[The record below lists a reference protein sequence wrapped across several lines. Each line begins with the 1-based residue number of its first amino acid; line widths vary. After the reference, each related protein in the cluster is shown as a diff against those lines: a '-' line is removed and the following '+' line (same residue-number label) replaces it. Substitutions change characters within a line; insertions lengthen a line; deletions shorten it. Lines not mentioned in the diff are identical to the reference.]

1 MALHSL
7 PHRVHW
13 LMIRLLALTTLLLLQ
28 GCSGGSSSESASAAA
43 VSISGTVQAASG
55 TVIDSDVNDPEAPFK
70 SNDIPADA
78 QPIPNPA
85 VVGGYASWLGAGEPG
100 SRFKLSGDTYDAY
113 EVLLTEG
120 QTISLTLAD
129 FNPLVPQEVDLDLWL
144 YDATD
149 PSTPVDDSLS
159 VSETESVQAPYSG
172 VFHVVIEAWEGAS
185 NYILTVG
192 QSPLS
197 AATTQHPV
205 SSTDAFIPGE
215 LILTMN
221 DFSRTAAKSPL
232 ATQRQQK
239 KDRLSGLGLKPK
251 AGDLDRAMLLEL
263 GDAEQRQA
271 TLTALSSQR
280 SLAQQR
286 PWGYG
291 AREEKIETIRLLKSL
306 QSQPEVKSAGLNYI
320 RTTQAIPNDPYYP
333 LQWHYPLIN
342 LPQAWDLSNGSAVIV
357 AVIDTGV
364 YRAHP
369 DLAANL
375 TSTGYDFIAS
385 SAMSNDGDGIDDNPD
400 DPGDGMLAGQSSFH
414 GTHVAGTIAATS
426 NNASGVAGVATSAK
440 VMPIRALGKGGGTSY
455 DILQGIRYAARLS
468 NDSGTLP
475 STRADII
482 NMSLGGPGFSQVMK
496 DTITQARNEG
506 CIIIAAAGNE
516 GSSQAFYPAAYD
528 GVVSVSAVRYDKTL
542 SRYSN
547 FGSSIDLSAPGGDS
561 SVDQNG
567 DGYPDGIFST
577 LADTRTG
584 SRQPS
589 VAFSQGTSMAAPHVA
604 GVAALMRS
612 LHPALTPANFDA
624 AIVSGQIT
632 QDLGNDGAA
641 TRNNQY
647 GYGLIDALKAVQ
659 YASALAGGAQLP
671 ALISID
677 QSTLTFGAT
686 LTELTLIIGNAGQR
700 DLFISSVL
708 ADRSWLTAT
717 AEATDSSNLGT
728 YRVTVD
734 RSGLTAGQYR
744 GNIQVSSDTAG
755 TVTLPVILN
764 VSGAISSSADV
775 GLQWVLLIDAISL
788 ETIDSQPI
796 AAADGRYNYNFLDV
810 AAGDYYILSGSDSD
824 NDFLI
829 CDAGESCGG
838 YPLPNQPQI
847 ISISNDVTD
856 LNFDSSFGVGFS
868 AQTVSD
874 IEAAGIRRKKLTKKL
889 SD

>member
-1 MALHSL
+1 
-7 PHRVHW
+7 
-13 LMIRLLALTTLLLLQ
+13 
-28 GCSGGSSSESASAAA
+28 
-43 VSISGTVQAASG
+43 
-55 TVIDSDVNDPEAPFK
+55 
-70 SNDIPADA
+70 
-78 QPIPNPA
+78 
-85 VVGGYASWLGAGEPG
+85 
-100 SRFKLSGDTYDAY
+100 
-113 EVLLTEG
+113 
-120 QTISLTLAD
+120 
-129 FNPLVPQEVDLDLWL
+129 
-144 YDATD
+144 
-149 PSTPVDDSLS
+149 
-159 VSETESVQAPYSG
+159 
-172 VFHVVIEAWEGAS
+172 
-185 NYILTVG
+185 
-192 QSPLS
+192 
-197 AATTQHPV
+197 
-205 SSTDAFIPGE
+205 
-215 LILTMN
+215 
-221 DFSRTAAKSPL
+221 
-232 ATQRQQK
+232 
-239 KDRLSGLGLKPK
+239 
-251 AGDLDRAMLLEL
+251 
-263 GDAEQRQA
+263 
-271 TLTALSSQR
+271 
-280 SLAQQR
+280 
-286 PWGYG
+286 
-291 AREEKIETIRLLKSL
+291 
-306 QSQPEVKSAGLNYI
+306 
-320 RTTQAIPNDPYYP
+320 
-333 LQWHYPLIN
+333 
-342 LPQAWDLSNGSAVIV
+342 
-357 AVIDTGV
+357 
-364 YRAHP
+364 
-369 DLAANL
+369 
-375 TSTGYDFIAS
+375 
-385 SAMSNDGDGIDDNPD
+385 
-400 DPGDGMLAGQSSFH
+400 
-414 GTHVAGTIAATS
+414 
-426 NNASGVAGVATSAK
+426 
-440 VMPIRALGKGGGTSY
+440 
-455 DILQGIRYAARLS
+455 
-468 NDSGTLP
+468 
-475 STRADII
+475 
-482 NMSLGGPGFSQVMK
+482 
-496 DTITQARNEG
+496 
-506 CIIIAAAGNE
+506 
-516 GSSQAFYPAAYD
+516 
-528 GVVSVSAVRYDKTL
+528 
-542 SRYSN
+542 
-547 FGSSIDLSAPGGDS
+547 
-561 SVDQNG
+561 
-567 DGYPDGIFST
+567 
-577 LADTRTG
+577 
-584 SRQPS
+584 
-589 VAFSQGTSMAAPHVA
+589 MAAPHVA

-810 AAGDYYILSGSDSD
+810 VAGDYYILSGSDSD